1 MVKTIVFDF
10 GKVVSFFDH
19 RLVSRRLAAWTDVPE
34 PDLFAYLFGG
44 PLEDAYESGRL
55 STDAF
60 LDTVH
65 AECRLRCTREELA
78 RAYADIFWP
87 NVDVCALL
95 PRLKGRHRL
104 LLLSNTNELHARQF
118 LPQYRETLAAF
129 DALVLSHE
137 VGQRKPNR
145 EVFVYCQRL
154 AHCAP
159 GECLFVDDLPVN
171 VEAAERAGLR
181 GIVYTPDST
190 LADKLRAAGVEIG
203 PSGR

>member
-55 STDAF
+55 GTDAF

-65 AECRLRCTREELA
+65 AECRLRCTRDELA

-87 NVDVCALL
+87 NADVCALL
-95 PRLKGRHRL
+95 PRLAGRHRL

-137 VGQRKPNR
+137 VGHRKPKR
-145 EVFVYCQRL
+145 EVFEHCQRL

-159 GECLFVDDLPVN
+159 GECLFIDDLPAN
-171 VEAAERAGLR
+171 VEGARAFGWQGLVYHDAERLRRDLAGC
-181 GIVYTPDST
+181 GILTP
-190 LADKLRAAGVEIG
+190 
-203 PSGR
+203 